1 MPEPGSRRPDLESRP
16 PSWWPK
22 VINLPKTT
30 TILALGFLAGNL
42 LFLPMIATL
51 GNLVPEA
58 YAEAVML
65 VASLFK
71 DGMLLILGFYFGR
84 NSQPSGHGDA

>member
-1 MPEPGSRRPDLESRP
+1 MSRRP

-22 VINLPKTT
+22 VINLPRTT
-30 TILALGFLAGNL
+30 TVLALGFL
-42 LFLPMIATL
+42 L
-51 GNLVPEA
+51 GNLAFLPVISIIGESVPER
-58 YAEAVML
+58 YVDTVQL

-84 NSQPSGHGDA
+84 NQPSDGAA